1 MSVRGLAFRQTPVA
15 GRRYRLAMPGS
26 TLENRDTW
34 VVHGKR
40 RSSWLLIGLLAACA
54 IGFALVALDVVA
66 GGVLSRADPRVAH
79 LSFLAVSRSG
89 HTWLRRLTHLGD
101 AWLLTVFVVL
111 GVGWLVRRRRYLDA
125 AVLATAGAIAGL
137 ATTGLK
143 VAFRRSRPAFVD
155 PNELPHSFS
164 FPSGHASGAF
174 AVYVL
179 LALLL
184 TAGLHARARM
194 IAVNLGLVV
203 AMLVAATRVLL
214 PVHYLTDV
222 IAGGC
227 VGLAVVAVALLVREF
242 IPVHR

>member
-1 MSVRGLAFRQTPVA
+1 MQRIVRSERP
-15 GRRYRLAMPGS
+15 
-26 TLENRDTW
+26 
-34 VVHGKR
+34 
-40 RSSWLLIGLLAACA
+40 SSWLPAGLLAACA
-54 IGFALVALDVVA
+54 IVFALVALDVVA
-66 GGVLSRADPRVAH
+66 GGVLSRADPRVARW
-79 LSFLAVSRSG
+79 SFLDVSRSG

-101 AWLLTVFVVL
+101 SWLLTVFVVL
-111 GVGWLVRRRRYLDA
+111 GMGWLARGRRYVDA
-125 AVLATAGAIAGL
+125 AMLAAAGAIAGL

-143 VAFRRSRPAFVD
+143 DAFRRSRPAFVD

-184 TAGLHARARM
+184 TAGLHVRARM
-194 IAVNLGLVV
+194 IAVALGLAV
-203 AMLVAATRVLL
+203 ATLVAATRVLL

-227 VGLAVVAVALLVREF
+227 VGLAVVAAALLAREF
-242 IPVHR
+242 IAVHR